1 MTFRKIQTTNLV
13 STETAFTDPLII
25 LNKDGTTAT
34 DVGFL
39 SRTGN
44 DTYTGLIRDSDT
56 SKYYLIDSID
66 MTNQA
71 TNDISATDSSI
82 SKATLVLDTIE
93 VTSLTADSSFVLPKG
108 TAANRPASP
117 VEGQMYFNTET
128 KMFEGYNGTA
138 WKQLI
143 PSEYQETW

>member
-82 SKATLVLDTIE
+82 TKATLVLDTIE

-108 TAANRPASP
+108 TEANRPASP

-143 PSEYQETW
+143 PSEYQET

>member
-82 SKATLVLDTIE
+82 TKATLVLDTIE

-108 TAANRPASP
+108 TEANRPASP

-128 KMFEGYNGTA
+128 RMFEGWDGLD
-138 WKQLI
+138 WQQLV
-143 PSEYQETW
+143 PSQFQSTP

>member
-13 STETAFTDPLII
+13 STDTAFTDPLIV
-25 LNKDGTTAT
+25 LNKDGTVST

-39 SRTGN
+39 GRSGTN
-44 DTYTGLIRDSDT
+44 TYTGLIRDSDT

-66 MTNQA
+66 LSNQT
-71 TNDISATDSSI
+71 TNDISASDSSL
-82 SKATLVLDTIE
+82 SKATLVLENVE
-93 VTSLTADSSFVLPKG
+93 VEEVVANTSFVLPKG
-108 TAANRPASP
+108 TAANRPSSP

-128 KMFEGYNGTA
+128 KMFEGYNGTE

-143 PSEYQETW
+143 PAEYQET

>member
-13 STETAFTDPLII
+13 STDTAFADPLLV
-25 LNKDGTTAT
+25 LNKDGTVTT

-39 SRTGN
+39 GRTGA
-44 DTYTGLIRDSDT
+44 DTYTGLVRDSAT
-56 SKYYLIDSID
+56 SKYILIDSID
-66 MTNQA
+66 VANQSS
-71 TNDISATDSSI
+71 NDISATDSSL

-93 VTSLTADSSFVLPKG
+93 VTSISAETSFVLPKG

-128 KMFEGYNGTA
+128 KMFEGYDGTN
-138 WKQLI
+138 WIQLI
-143 PSEYQETW
+143 PSTYVETP

>member
-13 STETAFTDPLII
+13 STDTAFTDPLII
-25 LNKDGTTAT
+25 LNKDGTVTT

-39 SRTGN
+39 GRTGT

-56 SKYYLIDSID
+56 SKYFLIDSID
-66 MTNQA
+66 VTNQTA
-71 TNDISATDSSI
+71 NDISASDSSL

-93 VTSLTADSSFVLPKG
+93 VTSITADSSFVLPKG
-108 TAANRPASP
+108 TAANRPSSP

-128 KMFEGYNGTA
+128 KMFEGYNGTE

-143 PSEYQETW
+143 PAEYQET

>member
-39 SRTGN
+39 SRTGK

-82 SKATLVLDTIE
+82 TKATLVLDTIE

-108 TAANRPASP
+108 TEANRPASP

-143 PSEYQETW
+143 PSEYQET